1 MKFNHFG
8 SIILQVIAATAIY
21 FPEEKKIFADF
32 LFMIYNT

>member
-21 FPEEKKIFADF
+21 FLKRRKIFADF